1 MARYEVSITR
11 KALKELNG
19 LDERSKNRVLKAL
32 VILRDYGFSSRLD
45 IKKLRGYRNHYRIR
59 VGDYRILFELVK
71 PRKVIVYAIL
81 PRKKAFKKK

>member
-81 PRKKAFKKK
+81 PRKRAFKKK

>member
-59 VGDYRILFELVK
+59 VGDYRILFEL
-71 PRKVIVYAIL
+71 
-81 PRKKAFKKK
+81 